1 MASRDPSNTSAR
13 RFSDGVSLSE
23 LVHYLREGVY
33 IMDASGVVL
42 DANPVAMDLLGVA
55 DIAGSRREPVLD
67 RLRSVEL
74 WHAEMQALARDGV
87 VREFTREVERAD
99 GSVRT
104 LLDTC
109 YARVDDGVITYH
121 GVVIDVSV
129 TPARDVSDRTDS
141 HTRDAAT
148 GAYTADYL
156 DLLNSELQQRVDSRV
171 GVCVVHMPQDDLSE
185 SVEQRALLNTRLERM
200 ARFLL
205 RHIRSSEVIVRAAP
219 DLLVVVLP
227 DADDRAAEIVAR
239 RLQLAALRSAPSPF
253 RLGWAARRDNGS
265 VQQTVTAAMASA
277 VPVHVVERSFE
288 PARQR

>member
-1 MASRDPSNTSAR
+1 MARRDPSNTSAR

-23 LVHYLREGVY
+23 LVRYLREGVY
-33 IMDASGVVL
+33 IMDASGVVI
-42 DANPVAMDLLGVA
+42 DANPVALDLLGVA
-55 DIAGSRREPVLD
+55 DIAGAPRQPVHD
-67 RLRSVEL
+67 RLRSAEL
-74 WHAEMQALARDGV
+74 WQAEMQALARDGV

-99 GSVRT
+99 GTVRT

-109 YARVDDGVITYH
+109 YARVDGDVVTYH

-129 TPARDVSDRTDS
+129 TPARELNDRTDS

-156 DLLNSELQQRVDSRV
+156 DLLNTELQPRADARV
-171 GVCVVHMPQDDLSE
+171 GVCVVHMPQDDFTE
-185 SVEQRALLNTRLERM
+185 TVEQRALLNTRLERM

-253 RLGWAARRDNGS
+253 RLGWAARRDAGT
-265 VQQTVTAAMASA
+265 VQQTVTTAVESA